1 MYYLIPKGTKIESKR
16 KECNRIGDTDIFVTR
31 KEKLEFIKYAHDS
44 FPIIMDILTQLYPEL
59 KNIETSNYCSGYGCY
74 NNLTLGLSIQA
85 IQAIIDNPNIICT
98 GCNVK
103 LPYQKLYY
111 TFQQLTKIIRTEY
124 NGNYCLLIGK
134 SYGQYYI
141 ERVLISKVD
150 DQFIP
155 SKPEWVFS
163 TDTTSYSCAVMKSSV
178 YSSGASTVFV
188 EDNLLD
194 DFLNKEYINLE
205 TVYIY
210 MHSLEYVKQIHLVRK
225 SFKHVHLL
233 INIKEFSIN
242 DYSSIREFAG
252 DTLMIFLNR
261 GSGRFSKAAFREVF
275 MFNSNYLI
283 EKGLIDVYSFE
294 AAGKIINF
302 DTFGVYRSNDYEY
315 YMSNEQ
321 VSSTLF
327 CNEAFMKLRK
337 KHNLSVTTEIPNA
350 NIYHSDNPYLL

>member
-16 KECNRIGDTDIFVTR
+16 EGSNRIGDTDIFVTR
-31 KEKLEFIKYAHDS
+31 EEKLEFIKYAHDS
-44 FPIIMDILTQLYPEL
+44 FPVIMDILNQLYPEL

-74 NNLTLGLSIQA
+74 SNLTLGLSIQA
-85 IQAIIDNPNIICT
+85 IQAIIDNPNVICT

-103 LPYQKLYY
+103 LPYQKLHYA
-111 TFQQLTKIIRTEY
+111 FHNLTKIIQIEY

-141 ERVLISKVD
+141 ERVLISSVD

-163 TDTTSYSCAVMKSSV
+163 TDATSYSCAVMKSSV

-210 MHSLEYVKQIHLVRK
+210 MHSLNYTKQIHLVRK

-242 DYSSIREFAG
+242 DYATLREFAEN
-252 DTLMIFLNR
+252 TLMIFLNR
-261 GSGRFSKAAFREVF
+261 GEGRFSKAVFREVF
-275 MFNSNYLI
+275 MFSSIYLI
-283 EKGLIDVYSFE
+283 EQGLIDVYSSE
-294 AAGKIINF
+294 IAGKIINF
-302 DTFGVYRSNDYEY
+302 ESFGLYRSNDYEY
-315 YMSNEQ
+315 HMLDEQ

-327 CNEAFMKLRK
+327 GNEAFRKLRK
-337 KHNLSVTTEIPNA
+337 KHNLPVTGELTNA
-350 NIYHSDNPYLL
+350 NIYHNDNPYLL